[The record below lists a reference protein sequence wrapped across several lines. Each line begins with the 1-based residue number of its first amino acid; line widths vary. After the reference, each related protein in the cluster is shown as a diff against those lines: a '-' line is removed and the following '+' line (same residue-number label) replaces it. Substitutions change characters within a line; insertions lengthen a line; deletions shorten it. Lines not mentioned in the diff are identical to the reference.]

1 MIAGIRE
8 AIRSLTMLGW
18 AVIFGLILLFVLLA
32 TCSHYTGKEA
42 MRDRIAAEER
52 AQTLDDAI
60 KASDKASGERLTD
73 IQINIKREKEL
84 TDAVSSLPDA
94 VPSPRRIALAC
105 GRLRHQGT
113 PDADLPASCRSGG
126 GA

>member
-1 MIAGIRE
+1 MIAAIRT
-8 AIRSLTMLGW
+8 ALRSLTLLGW
-18 AVIFGLILLFVLLA
+18 AVIIGLILLFVLLA

-42 MRDRIAAEER
+42 KRDQRAAEER

-73 IQINIKREKEL
+73 IQINIDREKEL

-94 VPSPRRIALAC
+94 APSLRRITLAC
-105 GRLRHQGT
+105 QRLLQQGT
-113 PDADLPASCRSGG
+113 RDADLPASCRSGG
-126 GA
+126 

>member
-8 AIRSLTMLGW
+8 AVRALSLLGW
-18 AVIFGLILLFVLLA
+18 AIIIGLVLLT

-42 MRDRIAAEER
+42 KRDQQAAEER
-52 AQTLDDAI
+52 AQTLDAAL
-60 KASDKASGERLTD
+60 KASDKASGERLSD

-105 GRLRHQGT
+105 QRLRQQAT
-113 PDADLPASCRSGG
+113 PDADLPAGCRSGG

>member
-8 AIRSLTMLGW
+8 AVRALSTLAW
-18 AVIFGLILLFVLLA
+18 AVILALVLLLVLLA

-42 MRDRIAAEER
+42 KRDRIAADER
-52 AQTLDDAI
+52 ARTLDAAI

-73 IQINIKREKEL
+73 IQININREKEL
-84 TDAVSSLPDA
+84 TDAVSSLSDA

-105 GRLRHQGT
+105 QRLRQQGT
-113 PDADLPASCRSGG
+113 RDADLPASCRSG
-126 GA
+126 A

>member
-1 MIAGIRE
+1 MLMLRE

-18 AVIFGLILLFVLLA
+18 AVIIGLVLLLVLLA

-42 MRDRIAAEER
+42 KRERLCAEER
-52 AQTLDDAI
+52 ANTLDAAI

-94 VPSPRRIALAC
+94 MPSPRRIALAC
-105 GRLRHQGT
+105 QRLRQQGT
-113 PDADLPASCRSGG
+113 RDADLPASCRSGG
-126 GA
+126 

>member
-8 AIRSLTMLGW
+8 AVRALSLLGW
-18 AVIFGLILLFVLLA
+18 AVIIGLVLLLVLLS

-42 MRDRIAAEER
+42 KRDQQAAEER
-52 AQTLDDAI
+52 ARTLDAAI

-105 GRLRHQGT
+105 QRLRQQGAR
-113 PDADLPASCRSGG
+113 DADLPVRCRSGG